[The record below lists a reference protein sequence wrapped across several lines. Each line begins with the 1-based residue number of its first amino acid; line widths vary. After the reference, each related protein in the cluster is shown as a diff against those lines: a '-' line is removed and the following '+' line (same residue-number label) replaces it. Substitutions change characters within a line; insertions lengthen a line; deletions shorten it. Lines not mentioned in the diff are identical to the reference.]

1 MVAEMKIKKIL
12 RIAFFSG
19 LAAVLLSFTAQAEC
33 AEYGELSAPGGLVED
48 VSEFIRALGGG

>member
-1 MVAEMKIKKIL
+1 MKIKKIL

-33 AEYGELSAPGGLVED
+33 AEYGSFPHPEDWLKMFPILSVHLAAVRP
-48 VSEFIRALGGG
+48 R